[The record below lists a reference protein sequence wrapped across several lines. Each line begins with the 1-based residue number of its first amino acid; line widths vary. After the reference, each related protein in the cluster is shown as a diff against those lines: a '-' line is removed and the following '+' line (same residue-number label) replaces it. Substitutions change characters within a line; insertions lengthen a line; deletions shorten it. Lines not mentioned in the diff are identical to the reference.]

1 MAKVQKLTSQTLNQR
16 QSPELDPHKR
26 LAAAVL
32 AGGYQDVDDK
42 KEAVQAKGRRFFEN
56 GRFKL
61 WADMIHRDYDVITD
75 GFQRVLKDGV
85 PLGDKR
91 RDRYRTQS

>member
-1 MAKVQKLTSQTLNQR
+1 MPKLQKHLHKTLNQVAN
-16 QSPELDPHKR
+16 PELDPHVA

-32 AGGYQDVDDK
+32 VGGYLDMDSK
-42 KEAVQAKGRRFFEN
+42 KETIRGKGRRFFQRR
-56 GRFKL
+56 RFEL
-61 WADMIHRDYDVITD
+61 WADMLHRDHAVVMA
-75 GFQRVLKDGV
+75 GFERVLKDGV